1 MSKRET
7 NKELIVSVQATL
19 PELTPAELRLV
30 VGGIPGVRGTGGG
43 GGYGY

>member
-1 MSKRET
+1 MNKREAK
-7 NKELIVSVQATL
+7 KELTVSVRATL

-43 GGYGY
+43 TGYGY

>member
-7 NKELIVSVQATL
+7 NKELTVSVRATL

-30 VGGIPGVRGTGGG
+30 TGGIPGVRGTGTGG
-43 GGYGY
+43 GSGY